1 MPLYSSFTNKNTL
14 TKTHKQKRRKTMNNE
29 HEYGFGNLL
38 FDFIMVILT
47 GGLWLIWVV
56 LRYLGRH

>member
-14 TKTHKQKRRKTMNNE
+14 TKRRKTMNNE

-47 GGLWLIWVV
+47 GGLWIIWVV

>member
-1 MPLYSSFTNKNTL
+1 MPLYSSFTNKNPL
-14 TKTHKQKRRKTMNNE
+14 TKRRKTMNNE